1 MNRKNSS
8 EIQLEQSWLK
18 ELNLEFQKD
27 YMQNLKSFLLSEKRA
42 GKKIYPKGKEIFRAL
57 DITPLNKVKVVIIG
71 QDPYHG
77 PGQAHGLCFS
87 VPKGVKIPPSLINIF
102 KELQEDLGIT
112 PSANGC
118 LLPWAKQGVLLLNS
132 ILSVERGISGS
143 HSLKGWERFTDA
155 IISEVNKKKSVVF
168 MLWGKYATQ
177 KGKSIDTSKHLVLKS
192 AHPSPLSAHHGFFG
206 NKHFSQ
212 CNIFLQE
219 RKIST
224 INWALPKKEVSFT

>member
-1 MNRKNSS
+1 MKRENSS

-18 ELNLEFQKD
+18 ELKPEFQKD
-27 YMQNLKSFLLSEKRA
+27 YMQNLKSFLLLEKRA
-42 GKKIYPKGKEIFRAL
+42 GKKIYPAGKEIFRAL

-71 QDPYHG
+71 QDPYHS

-112 PSANGC
+112 HSENGC
-118 LLPWAKQGVLLLNS
+118 LLPWAEQGVLLLNS
-132 ILSVERGISGS
+132 ILSVERGIPSS
-143 HSLKGWERFTDA
+143 HSFKGWERFTDA

-212 CNIFLQE
+212 CNVFLQE

>member
-155 IISEVNKKKSVVF
+155 IILEVNKKKSVVF

-212 CNIFLQE
+212 CNLFLQE
-219 RKIST
+219 RKISP
-224 INWALPKKEVSFT
+224 INWALPKKEIPFG

>member
-212 CNIFLQE
+212 CNLFLQE
-219 RKIST
+219 RKISP
-224 INWALPKKEVSFT
+224 INWALPKKEIPFG

>member
-177 KGKSIDTSKHLVLKS
+177 KVKSIDTSKHLVLKT
-192 AHPSPLSAHHGFFG
+192 AHPSPISAHHGFFG

-212 CNIFLQE
+212 CNLFLQE
-219 RKIST
+219 RKISP
-224 INWALPKKEVSFT
+224 INWALPKKEIPFG

>member
-1 MNRKNSS
+1 MNRENSS

-18 ELNLEFQKD
+18 ELNPEFQKD
-27 YMQNLKSFLLSEKRA
+27 YMLNLKSFLLSEKRA
-42 GKKIYPKGKEIFRAL
+42 GKKIYPAGKEIFRAL

-71 QDPYHG
+71 QDPYHS

-102 KELQEDLGIT
+102 KELQEDLGIV
-112 PSANGC
+112 PSENGC
-118 LLPWAKQGVLLLNS
+118 LFPWAEQGVLLLNS
-132 ILSVERGISGS
+132 ILSVERGIPGS
-143 HSLKGWERFTDA
+143 HSSKGWERFTDA
-155 IISEVNKKKSVVF
+155 IISEVNKKVSVVF

-212 CNIFLQE
+212 CNVFLQE

>member
-27 YMQNLKSFLLSEKRA
+27 YMQNLKSFLLSEKRE

-212 CNIFLQE
+212 CNLFLQE
-219 RKIST
+219 RKISP
-224 INWALPKKEVSFT
+224 INWALPKKEIPFG

>member
-212 CNIFLQE
+212 CNLFLQE